1 MAARAADPT
10 NFTLRGILVGLIIG
24 VFINF
29 SNIYFGLQTGWISGM
44 SMPSAL
50 ISFGFFKAMSP
61 YLKVQFSPV
70 ENVLV
75 QSVAGSVGTMP
86 LGCGFVGVIPALEF
100 LLKPEEGGPL
110 HFAFWKLALW
120 AVGICLFGVVFAV
133 PLRKQVLI
141 KEKLPFPSGAATAL
155 VIGVLHGDKS
165 ESTVIKQDN
174 MDQDDEGHD
183 GSHDVNIPQAASN
196 AELLE
201 ALQPNPSRGG
211 SMDWRG
217 KIKLLTWAFF
227 GSAIY
232 VGNAIAIAASK
243 AYASP
248 DRLYVFRSTS
258 PQRPNLRQLP
268 GEYLAMD
275 FESIARLCR
284 SRYNHG
290 PVNHHPH
297 VPRSNLR
304 LGCAVTSCQ
313 ASRMGTRLRRRL
325 EYRQQ
330 RLDRLGQSRD
340 YACRFTGVARLAY
353 FTTTHCLWP
362 ALLTGSLDASSK
374 KAMESTLP

>member
-1 MAARAADPT
+1 MAPDRGTNGSSSSYKPYHDTEGPDIGDEALPRQRSRRSQDYNAITKREAAERIMAARAADPT
-10 NFTLRGILVGLIIG
+10 NFTFRGILVGLIIG

-50 ISFGFFKAMSP
+50 ISFGFFKALSP

-110 HFAFWKLALW
+110 RFAFWKLALW

-133 PLRKQVLI
+133 PLRKQVII

-165 ESTVIKQDN
+165 DSTVIKQDN
-174 MDQDDEGHD
+174 MDDEDDEHA
-183 GSHDVNIPQAASN
+183 SNHEVNAPQAASN

-201 ALQPNPSRGG
+201 AIQPNPARGG

-232 VGNAIAIAASK
+232 VGNSGII
-243 AYASP
+243 
-248 DRLYVFRSTS
+248 RSL
-258 PQRPNLRQLP
+258 QRSYTYRPSLHISSR
-268 GEYLAMD
+268 
-275 FESIARLCR
+275 R
-284 SRYNHG
+284 S
-290 PVNHHPH
+290 
-297 VPRSNLR
+297 
-304 LGCAVTSCQ
+304 AVCQ
-313 ASRMGTRLRRRL
+313 FS
-325 EYRQQ
+325 
-330 RLDRLGQSRD
+330 
-340 YACRFTGVARLAY
+340 
-353 FTTTHCLWP
+353 
-362 ALLTGSLDASSK
+362 ALILVISGSGL
-374 KAMESTLP
+374 